1 MCEKGVEGFRA
12 TPEPL
17 CLWKEHWTRGRWLG
31 FKSQVC
37 CEPVRELG
45 QVTFFSSGLHFPTWK
60 NEEHAL
66 HQHSSYL
73 LLQSKNVQDIDW
85 FEAFPKFHH
94 FMACHEMGGQET
106 GQGSVAGLLFHVV
119 SSDIIQCH
127 LAGGELVCRVQDMVP
142 TCLVLWE
149 GGRKAGL
156 CWDCQLDS
164 LCVASPVWCG
174 QDDWTCPVA
183 AKACKREFS
192 KGWEVDA
199 STLLRPGSSPWI
211 STISIT
217 LCRTKQS
224 PGLSEFKWGNID
236 PAPQWAQDQRFSSH
250 F

>member
-119 SSDIIQCH
+119 SSDIIQYH
-127 LAGGELVCRVQDMVP
+127 LAGLQSARHGPHMSGALGRWRKGRALLGQSTGFFVC
-142 TCLVLWE
+142 
-149 GGRKAGL
+149 
-156 CWDCQLDS
+156 
-164 LCVASPVWCG
+164 
-174 QDDWTCPVA
+174 
-183 AKACKREFS
+183 
-192 KGWEVDA
+192 
-199 STLLRPGSSPWI
+199 
-211 STISIT
+211 
-217 LCRTKQS
+217 
-224 PGLSEFKWGNID
+224 GLSSVVWSGWLD
-236 PAPQWAQDQRFSSH
+236 LPCGS
-250 F
+250 

>member
-94 FMACHEMGGQET
+94 FMACHEMGGS
-106 GQGSVAGLLFHVV
+106 GNWAGLSSRSSLPCGVIRHHSV
-119 SSDIIQCH
+119 SFGWSAECK
-127 LAGGELVCRVQDMVP
+127 
-142 TCLVLWE
+142 TW
-149 GGRKAGL
+149 
-156 CWDCQLDS
+156 
-164 LCVASPVWCG
+164 SPHVWCFG
-174 QDDWTCPVA
+174 KVA
-183 AKACKREFS
+183 E
-192 KGWEVDA
+192 
-199 STLLRPGSSPWI
+199 RPGSAGTVNWI
-211 STISIT
+211 
-217 LCRTKQS
+217 LCVWPLQCGVVRMT
-224 PGLSEFKWGNID
+224 GLALWQLK
-236 PAPQWAQDQRFSSH
+236 PARESFPRDGR
-250 F
+250 